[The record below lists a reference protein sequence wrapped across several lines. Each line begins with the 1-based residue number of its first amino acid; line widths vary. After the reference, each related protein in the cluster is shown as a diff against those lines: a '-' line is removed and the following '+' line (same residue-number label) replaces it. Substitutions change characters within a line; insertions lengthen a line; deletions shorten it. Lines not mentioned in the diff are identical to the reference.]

1 MKKTSF
7 KGINIKKMIMVLS
20 MMLIMGLYSGVIYA
34 NETSEGYNIEQAT
47 IIKNDKEVEVLQSKD
62 NGYLKITQ
70 IGQNSQNVKVTT
82 STFNDKILISGM
94 VCQGT
99 ELTIN
104 IYQDE
109 ECQNSYNTL
118 VGLTGSFSQTVDVA
132 EGNNKVFVAYKNS
145 EDGTDN
151 YVAFFIKREA
161 TERME
166 QLKAW
171 VDVPSL

>member
-1 MKKTSF
+1 MKERKV
-7 KGINIKKMIMVLS
+7 KKLIMILS
-20 MMLIMGLYSGVIYA
+20 MMLIMGLYSGVVYA
-34 NETSEGYNIEQAT
+34 SESDEGYNIETAT
-47 IIKNDKEVEVLQSKD
+47 IVNNDREAEVLQSKD

-82 STFNDKILISGM
+82 STFDDKILISGM
-94 VCQGT
+94 VCKGT

-109 ECQNSYNTL
+109 ECRNSYNTL
-118 VGLTGSFSQTVDVA
+118 VGFTGTFSQTVDVD

-161 TERME
+161 AERME

>member
-1 MKKTSF
+1 MKK
-7 KGINIKKMIMVLS
+7 IIMVLS

-34 NETSEGYNIEQAT
+34 NESGEGYNIEQAT
-47 IIKNDKEVEVLQSKD
+47 MVTNDKEAEVLQSKD

-82 STFNDKILISGM
+82 STFDDKILISGI
-94 VCQGT
+94 VCKGT

-109 ECQNSYNTL
+109 ECRNSYNTL
-118 VGLTGSFSQTVDVA
+118 VGLTGTFSQTVDVD

-151 YVAFFIKREA
+151 YVAFFIRREDA
-161 TERME
+161 ARME